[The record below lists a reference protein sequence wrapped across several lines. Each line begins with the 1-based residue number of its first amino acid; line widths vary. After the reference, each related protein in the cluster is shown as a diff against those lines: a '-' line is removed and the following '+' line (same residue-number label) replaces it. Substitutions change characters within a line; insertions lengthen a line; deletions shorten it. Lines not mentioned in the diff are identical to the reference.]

1 MAPSSWLLLSLI
13 GTPGIWANPLFRHN
27 RRELYGPSSCSSS
40 VIPVPTNEVQ
50 SSIIAQQEW
59 NLCSYKSAQAMT
71 TGTCSSYGQDA
82 MTPFLTT
89 QYVPNYG
96 STESRTFI
104 ASYLTEYATLTTSSA
119 VTSTDCVG
127 AEHVF
132 PVGELGQGRLNY
144 AIILV
149 ERAHC

>member
-1 MAPSSWLLLSLI
+1 MARSFWLLLPLI
-13 GTPGIWANPLFRHN
+13 GAPGIWANPLIRPD
-27 RRELYGPSSCSSS
+27 RRELYGPSGCSSS

-82 MTPFLTT
+82 MTPLLTT
-89 QYVPNYG
+89 EYATNYG
-96 STESRTFI
+96 STESGTFI
-104 ASYLTEYATLTTSSA
+104 ASYLTEFATMTAPGIMTTA
-119 VTSTDCVG
+119 DCMG

-132 PVGELGQGRLNY
+132 AVGELGQGRLNH
-144 AIILV
+144 AIPLV
-149 ERAHC
+149 ERTHY